1 MRIKPGI
8 IAGVLSLVATG
19 IHAEG
24 ITATQILIGQTAG
37 FTGTVAGGVK
47 ETTDGAKLYLDWINS
62 HGGVNGRKI
71 ILESLD
77 DGFDPKR
84 AGENARKL
92 IEERDV
98 FAMFLCRGTPHAE
111 AVIPHLKAKGV
122 PLVGPSTGAEL
133 LHTPV
138 NHYVFNVRAK
148 YQLEAEK
155 AIVQLSTMGINKI
168 GVIYVQDSF
177 GKDAFEGAQKGFKA
191 ANLQPVSVSTY
202 DRTTS
207 KVDGAVQELLKTNP
221 QAGIL
226 FGSGSAIADVVH
238 QVRKA
243 GSTMQLVTISNNS
256 SGAFVKSLGQN
267 ANGVIVTQV
276 FPNPKM
282 TTTRIA
288 TELLKLSRDKPDF
301 VVSHQAM
308 EGYAAAKV
316 LVEGLKRAGKN
327 PTRESFIAALEKMR
341 DYDLG
346 GLTVGYSPTDH
357 TGIEYVELS
366 IIGKR
371 GDFVQR

>member
-1 MRIKPGI
+1 
-8 IAGVLSLVATG
+8 
-19 IHAEG
+19 
-24 ITATQILIGQTAG
+24 
-37 FTGTVAGGVK
+37 
-47 ETTDGAKLYLDWINS
+47 
-62 HGGVNGRKI
+62 
-71 ILESLD
+71 
-77 DGFDPKR
+77 
-84 AGENARKL
+84 
-92 IEERDV
+92 
-98 FAMFLCRGTPHAE
+98 
-111 AVIPHLKAKGV
+111 VIPHLKAKGV
-122 PLVGPSTGAEL
+122 PFIGPSTGAEL

-138 NHYVFNVRAK
+138 NRLVFNVRAK

-155 AIVQLSTMGINKI
+155 AVVQLATMGINKI

-191 ANLQPVSVSTY
+191 ANLQPASVSTY

-207 KVDGAVQELLKTNP
+207 KVDGAVQEMLKTQPN
-221 QAGIL
+221 AGML
-226 FGSGSAIADVVH
+226 FGSGSAIADIVN

-282 TTTRIA
+282 TTTPIA
-288 TELLKLSRDKPDF
+288 TEMLKLASAKPEF
-301 VVSHQAM
+301 IVSHQAM

-327 PTRESFIAALEKMR
+327 PTRESLIAGLDTIR
-341 DYDLG
+341 GYDLG
-346 GLTVGYSPTDH
+346 GLSISYSPTDH